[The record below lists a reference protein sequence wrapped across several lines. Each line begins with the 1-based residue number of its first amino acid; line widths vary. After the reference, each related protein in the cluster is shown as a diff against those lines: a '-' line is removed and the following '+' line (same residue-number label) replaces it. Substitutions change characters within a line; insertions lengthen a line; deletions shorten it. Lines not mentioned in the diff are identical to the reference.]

1 MTDTEML
8 AAAKNYMDITW
19 QDESTD
25 SKMSGIIAR
34 GKARLQKVAG
44 SALTFSVE
52 SPETALLLDYCLYAW
67 SQALSEWE
75 SAYKSELIALRIQ
88 TLAPLDV
95 GGDTDGEA

>member
-1 MTDTEML
+1 MTDTELL
-8 AAAKNYMDITW
+8 AAARNYMDITW

-34 GKARLQKVAG
+34 GKTRLQKVAG
-44 SALTFSVE
+44 STLTFAE
-52 SPETALLLDYCLYAW
+52 NSPETALLLDYCLYAW

-75 SAYKSELIALRIQ
+75 NSYKSELIALRIQ
-88 TLAPLDV
+88 ALTPPAA